1 MNLFHESENKYFE
14 FLSYLVNEQKAF
26 TDKEI
31 IVCLDQRLGD
41 SHDYDIEDS
50 LFDHDPDNAT
60 VFTYENGKYRSVL
73 AERLPV
79 RTNCIENQAFRSL
92 VDSPF
97 ARQFLSEKLIEKIRS
112 SAAHIDLEWTP
123 QDIRIKSQSVA
134 GISSDEAVYQ
144 ETLKTIITAISSH
157 HAIRYDNVL
166 PGKYEFRN
174 SVMFPVRIEYSF
186 INDIL
191 RICAYSEEEDRFIK
205 LNLTSMSNVSMMEDT
220 QDNLEDEYKE
230 FLELNM
236 KKVVL
241 DVEPVGHVIE
251 RCFRIFSFYD
261 RLARYDRDNEKYTL
275 EISYL
280 KSDET
285 EVIRDILSLGGY
297 VVVVEPRRIQKEIYK
312 RIIQARERYR

>member
-14 FLSYLVNEQKAF
+14 LLSYLVNEQKTF
-26 TDKEI
+26 TDREI

-41 SHDYDIEDS
+41 SHDYDIEDA
-50 LFDHDPDNAT
+50 LFDHDPDKAT
-60 VFTYENGKYRSVL
+60 IFTYEDGKYRPVL
-73 AERLPV
+73 SGRLPV
-79 RTNCIENQAFRSL
+79 RTNRIENQAFQSL
-92 VDSPF
+92 TDSPF
-97 ARQFLSEKLIEKIRS
+97 ARQFLSEKVIEKIRS
-112 SAAHIDLEWTP
+112 SAAHIEPEWTP
-123 QDIRIKSQSVA
+123 KDIRIKSQSAA

-144 ETLKTIITAISSH
+144 ETLKTIIAAISSH

-166 PGKYEFRN
+166 PGKYEFRD
-174 SVMFPVRIEYSF
+174 SVIFPVRVEYSF

-205 LNLTSMSNVSMMEDT
+205 LNLTSMSNISMMADT
-220 QDNLEDEYKE
+220 MDNLEDEYKE
-230 FLELNM
+230 FLELNT

-261 RLARYDRDNEKYTL
+261 RLARYDRENKKYTL

-280 KSDET
+280 KSDEA

-297 VVVVEPRRIQKEIYK
+297 VVVTEPRKIQKEVYK

>member
-1 MNLFHESENKYFE
+1 MNLFHETENKYYE
-14 FLSYLVNEQKAF
+14 LLSYLVNEQRAF

-31 IVCLDQRLGD
+31 IVSLDQSLGD

-60 VFTYENGKYRSVL
+60 VFTYEEGKYRPVL
-73 AERLPV
+73 AGSLPI
-79 RTNCIENQAFRSL
+79 RTNRIENQAFRSL
-92 VDSPF
+92 ADSTF
-97 ARQFLSEKLIEKIRS
+97 ARQFLSGGVIEKIRS
-112 SAAHIDLEWTP
+112 AATHIDSEWTP
-123 QDIRIKSQSVA
+123 EDVRIKSQSAA
-134 GISSDEAVYQ
+134 GISSDKTVYH
-144 ETLKTIITAISSH
+144 EMLKTIITAIRNH
-157 HAIRYDNVL
+157 HAIHYDNVL
-166 PGKYEFRN
+166 PGKYEFRD
-174 SVMFPVRIEYSF
+174 SVIFPVRIEYSF

-205 LNLTSMSNVSMMEDT
+205 LNLTSMSNVNMTEDT
-220 QDNLEDEYKE
+220 LDNLEDEYKE
-230 FLELNM
+230 FLELNT

-280 KSDET
+280 KSDEA

-297 VVVVEPRRIQKEIYK
+297 VVVTEPRRIQKEVYK
-312 RIIQARERYR
+312 RIVQARERYR